1 MIEIQELL
9 KKGELDKALEFSLK
23 KYQETKDEK
32 IYNLYGIAL
41 FKKKLYNESAQ
52 VFGELYSKHPENE
65 KLLINYAQ
73 ALIEAG
79 RVEEAERVVREGAMI
94 FPESSKLLELLAEC
108 ERRKGLRE
116 QQKKTEEEH
125 SFEDITEISEIQE
138 KEEEQEVKY
147 PEPEEL
153 LEKVEEIKEEIET
166 PFEDRRKTESYE
178 TENEKISLEQNPELP
193 DGFLRR
199 ARIIEL
205 SLFGESD
212 FIARTSFIL
221 SVSGMYKVFP
231 LKERQGNK
239 LKNSLFG
246 GKEHSFVR
254 IRGERLSVIIGGEYI
269 SFIDI
274 SELGK
279 FAVLEPYLVGFEPR
293 IQYNVVTTK
302 IKKVGKINIV
312 ELTGQGKVL
321 IFSAGKKFILRNF
334 EDKIRV
340 STPNFVGLYGE
351 GEIDFLH
358 DSVQIRGSGKIV
370 IRI

>member
-1 MIEIQELL
+1 M
-9 KKGELDKALEFSLK
+9 
-23 KYQETKDEK
+23 
-32 IYNLYGIAL
+32 
-41 FKKKLYNESAQ
+41 
-52 VFGELYSKHPENE
+52 
-65 KLLINYAQ
+65 KLL
-73 ALIEAG
+73 
-79 RVEEAERVVREGAMI
+79 
-94 FPESSKLLELLAEC
+94 SK
-108 ERRKGLRE
+108 
-116 QQKKTEEEH
+116 
-125 SFEDITEISEIQE
+125 
-138 KEEEQEVKY
+138 
-147 PEPEEL
+147 
-153 LEKVEEIKEEIET
+153 
-166 PFEDRRKTESYE
+166 DRRKTESYE